1 MLRLLTR
8 RSHIVAPAVLRL
20 GDPRLRLPS
29 ADCVLEDPALPLMER
44 ELHAALQ
51 EFRDTHGFGR
61 AISAPQ
67 IGHAVRMIACNLGA
81 DASHRPGEQPFTLC
95 NPEITWRSEET
106 FSLWDDCMSFP
117 HLMVPLRL

>member
-1 MLRLLTR
+1 MTTEQ
-8 RSHIVAPAVLRL
+8 HGI
-20 GDPRLRLPS
+20 
-29 ADCVLEDPALPLMER
+29 ADISQTLYDRVTKY
-44 ELHAALQ
+44 HA
-51 EFRDTHGFGR
+51 
-61 AISAPQ
+61 Q

-117 HLMVPLRL
+117 HLMVPLR